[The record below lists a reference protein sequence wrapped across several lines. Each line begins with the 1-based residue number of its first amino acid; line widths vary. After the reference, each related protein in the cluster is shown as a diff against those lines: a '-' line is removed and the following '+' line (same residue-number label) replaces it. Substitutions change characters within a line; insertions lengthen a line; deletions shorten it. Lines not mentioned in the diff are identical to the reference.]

1 MNTCTGLP
9 DCPFYSLNTEAGGR
23 CMARIIFPQL
33 KKKLLYP
40 QQLASHNYFQMEEKP
55 QIFLLLPYRSFSY
68 PELYIFSFVTDQN
81 VRSNL
86 YPKHIK
92 ILSYP

>member
-1 MNTCTGLP
+1 
-9 DCPFYSLNTEAGGR
+9 
-23 CMARIIFPQL
+23 MARIIFPQL
-33 KKKLLYP
+33 KKSYP
-40 QQLASHNYFQMEEKP
+40 QQLAKESHNYFQMEEKP
-55 QIFLLLPYRSFSY
+55 QISLLLPSRSFSY
-68 PELYIFSFVTDQN
+68 PELHIFSFITHQN